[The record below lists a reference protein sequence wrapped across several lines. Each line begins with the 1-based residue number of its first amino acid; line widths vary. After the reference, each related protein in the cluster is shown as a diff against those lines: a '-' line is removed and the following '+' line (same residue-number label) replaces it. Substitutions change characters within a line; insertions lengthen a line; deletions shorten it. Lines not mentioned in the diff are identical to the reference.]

1 MPEVGVQL
9 KIDSRNGDSAG
20 AILPIRGDG
29 LVFERGGRRILD
41 GIDIEIGGTGTL
53 VLIGPN
59 GAGKSLLVRVL
70 AGLVAPTAGEVT
82 WAGAAPDRRRAPRIG
97 FVFQRPVL
105 LRRSALANIE
115 YALAVAG
122 VPRPERGRRAQAA
135 LERARLTHLAHAP
148 ARVLSGGEQQLLSIA
163 RALATGPDIL
173 ILDEPTSNL
182 DPSATTA
189 IERLIGAVRS
199 EGTRV
204 VLITHDL
211 GQARRLA
218 DEVAFLHHGRIIERT
233 PSAAFLAQPTTAE
246 AQAFMRGEIVL

>member
-1 MPEVGVQL
+1 VREQVQRVDPN
-9 KIDSRNGDSAG
+9 KSDR
-20 AILPIRGDG
+20 AILPIRGRG
-29 LVFERGGRRILD
+29 LVFERARRRLLD
-41 GIDIEIGGTGTL
+41 GIDMEIAGEGTL
-53 VLIGPN
+53 VIVGPN

-70 AGLVAPTAGEVT
+70 AGLIAPTAGEVT
-82 WAGAAPDRRRAPRIG
+82 WAGRAPERRRAPKFG

-105 LRRSALANIE
+105 LRRSAQANVE

-122 VPRPERGRRAQAA
+122 VARPERAERAHAA
-135 LERARLTHLAHAP
+135 LARARLTHLAQAP

-163 RALATGPDIL
+163 RALATAPEIL

-182 DPSATTA
+182 DPAATKA
-189 IERLIGAVRS
+189 IEALLGVVRS

-218 DEVAFLHHGRIIERT
+218 DEVAFLHHGRLVERT
-233 PSAAFLAQPTTAE
+233 QRESFFDRPKSSV
-246 AQAFMRGEIVL
+246 AQAFLRGEIVL

>member
-1 MPEVGVQL
+1 VQL
-9 KIDSRNGDSAG
+9 KVDNRIAGGLG

-29 LVFERGGRRILD
+29 LAFERGGRRILD
-41 GIDIEIGGTGTL
+41 GIDIEVGGSGTL

-70 AGLVAPTAGEVT
+70 AGLVAPTAGKVT
-82 WAGAAPDRRRAPRIG
+82 WAGAAPDRRRAHKIG

-105 LRRSALANIE
+105 LRRSALANIA

-122 VPRPERGRRAQAA
+122 AARPERRERAHAA
-135 LERARLTHLAHAP
+135 LQRAGLAHLAHSP

-163 RALATGPDIL
+163 RALATHPDIL
-173 ILDEPTSNL
+173 ILDEPTSHL
-182 DPSATTA
+182 DPSATMA
-189 IERLIGAVRS
+189 IESLIGAVRL

-211 GQARRLA
+211 GQVRRLA
-218 DEVAFLHHGRIIERT
+218 DEVAFLHHGRIVERA
-233 PSAAFLAQPTTAE
+233 PSAAFLAQPATPE
-246 AQAFMRGEIVL
+246 ARAFMRGEIVL

>member
-1 MPEVGVQL
+1 MQREV
-9 KIDSRNGDSAG
+9 DSRNGRGAD
-20 AILPIRGDG
+20 AILPIRGEG
-29 LVFERGGRRILD
+29 VAFERGGRRILD
-41 GIDIEIGGTGTL
+41 GVDIEIGGDGTL

-70 AGLVAPTAGEVT
+70 AGLIAPTAGKVT
-82 WAGAAPDRRRAPRIG
+82 WARAAPDRRRAPRIG

-122 VPRPERGRRAQAA
+122 VARPERSRRAHAA
-135 LERARLTHLAHAP
+135 LCRARLTHLARAP

-163 RALATGPDIL
+163 RALATGPEIL

-189 IERLIGAVRS
+189 IEGLIGDVRA

-218 DEVAFLHHGRIIERT
+218 DEVVFLHHGRILERT
-233 PSAAFLAQPTTAE
+233 PSAAFLARPTTAA

>member
-1 MPEVGVQL
+1 MPEVGA
-9 KIDSRNGDSAG
+9 SNGRNAG
-20 AILPIRGDG
+20 AVLPIRGEG
-29 LVFERGGRRILD
+29 LVFERGGRRLLD
-41 GIDIEIGGTGTL
+41 DIDIEIGGAGTL
-53 VLIGPN
+53 VVIGPN

-70 AGLVAPTAGEVT
+70 AGLVVPTAGKVT

-105 LRRSALANIE
+105 LRRSVLANIA

-122 VPRPERGRRAQAA
+122 VARSERGGRAHAA
-135 LERARLTHLAHAP
+135 LERARLTPLAHSP
-148 ARVLSGGEQQLLSIA
+148 ARVLSGGEQQLVSIA
-163 RALATGPDIL
+163 RAMATGPEIL

-182 DPSATTA
+182 DPAATIA
-189 IERLIGAVRS
+189 IEALLGIARS

-211 GQARRLA
+211 GQARRVA
-218 DEVAFLHHGRIIERT
+218 DEVAFLHHGQIIERA
-233 PSAAFLAQPTTAE
+233 PSTAFLARPETAE

>member
-9 KIDSRNGDSAG
+9 EIDSRTGEDAG

-29 LVFERGGRRILD
+29 LAFERGGRRILD

-122 VPRPERGRRAQAA
+122 VARPERGRRAQAA
-135 LERARLTHLAHAP
+135 LERARLAHLAHSP

-189 IERLIGAVRS
+189 IEGLIGAVRS

-204 VLITHDL
+204 VLITHD
-211 GQARRLA
+211 
-218 DEVAFLHHGRIIERT
+218 
-233 PSAAFLAQPTTAE
+233 
-246 AQAFMRGEIVL
+246 

>member
-1 MPEVGVQL
+1 M
-9 KIDSRNGDSAG
+9 
-20 AILPIRGDG
+20 RGQG
-29 LVFERGGRRILD
+29 LVFERRGRRLLD
-41 GIDIEIGGTGTL
+41 GVDIEVGGEGTL

-70 AGLVAPTAGEVT
+70 SGLIMPTGGGVT
-82 WAGAAPDRRRAPRIG
+82 WAGHPPDRRRMSKLG

-122 VPRPERGRRAQAA
+122 VRRAERTARAHAA
-135 LERARLTHLAHAP
+135 LARAQIGHLAESP

-163 RALATGPDIL
+163 RALATEPEIM
-173 ILDEPTSNL
+173 IFDEPTSNL
-182 DPSATTA
+182 DPAATKA
-189 IERLIGAVRS
+189 IEGLIGTIRA
-199 EGTRV
+199 EGKRV

-233 PSAAFLAQPTTAE
+233 PREVFLAQPRSAE
-246 AQAFMRGEIVL
+246 AQAFTRGEIVL

>member
-1 MPEVGVQL
+1 MPETGGEVAAGGR
-9 KIDSRNGDSAG
+9 DAG
-20 AILPIRGDG
+20 AVLPIRGRG
-29 LVFERGGRRILD
+29 IAFARGGRRIID
-41 GIDIEIGGTGTL
+41 GIDIDIEGSGTL

-59 GAGKSLLVRVL
+59 GAGKSLLVRIL
-70 AGLVAPTAGEVT
+70 AGLVEPTSGTVT
-82 WAGAAPDRRRAPRIG
+82 WAGSPPDRRRAPRIG

-122 VPRPERGRRAQAA
+122 VPRAERRLRAEAA
-135 LERARLTHLAHAP
+135 LRRARLTHLAHAP

-182 DPSATTA
+182 DPAATTA
-189 IERLIGAVRS
+189 IESLVGDARS

-211 GQARRLA
+211 GQVRRLA
-218 DEVAFLHHGRIIERT
+218 DEVAFLHYGRMLERA
-233 PSAAFLAQPTTAE
+233 PSAAFLAAPTSTA
-246 AQAFMRGEIVL
+246 AQAFVRGEIVL

>member
-1 MPEVGVQL
+1 MPEL
-9 KIDSRNGDSAG
+9 DASAPATAGDV
-20 AILPIRGDG
+20 LPIRGAG

-41 GIDIEIGGTGTL
+41 DINIEVSGTGTL

-70 AGLVAPTAGEVT
+70 AGLVEPSAGEVT
-82 WAGAAPDRRRAPRIG
+82 WAGASPDRRRASRIG
-97 FVFQRPVL
+97 FVFQRPVH
-105 LRRSALANIE
+105 LRRSALANVE
-115 YALAVAG
+115 YALAIAG
-122 VPRPERGRRAQAA
+122 VARAQRGRRARAA
-135 LERARLTHLAHAP
+135 LERARLAHLAQAP

-182 DPSATTA
+182 DPSATLA
-189 IERLIGAVRS
+189 IEALIAGVRS

-218 DEVAFLHHGRIIERT
+218 DEVAFLHRGRIIERT
-233 PSAAFLAQPTTAE
+233 SSATFLAQPATSQ
-246 AQAFMRGEIVL
+246 AQAFVRGEIVV

>member
-1 MPEVGVQL
+1 MLEADSQL
-9 KIDSRNGDSAG
+9 DASVRDRRASAV
-20 AILPIRGDG
+20 LPIRGQG
-29 LVFERGGRRILD
+29 LAFERRGRRILN
-41 GIDIEIGGTGTL
+41 GIDIEIDGAGTL

-59 GAGKSLLVRVL
+59 GAGKSLLVRIL
-70 AGLVAPTAGEVT
+70 AGLVEPTAGRVS
-82 WAGAAPDRRRAPRIG
+82 WASSTPDRRRAPRIG

-105 LRRSALANIE
+105 LRRSALANVE

-122 VPRPERGRRAQAA
+122 VGRAERSQRAQAA
-135 LERARLTHLAHAP
+135 LERARLTHLMHAP

-163 RALATGPDIL
+163 RALATGPEIL

-189 IERLIGAVRS
+189 IERLIGEVRS

-211 GQARRLA
+211 GQLRRLA
-218 DEVAFLHHGRIIERT
+218 DEVAFLHHGRIMERT
-233 PSAAFLAQPTTAE
+233 PRTVFLAKPQSAA
-246 AQAFMRGEIVL
+246 AQAFLRGEIVL